1 MTIACT
7 TSTVGDDAIKVSF
20 AKPAR
25 LAAANHHR
33 DGSGALNLTGDGAA
47 F

>member
-1 MTIACT
+1 MTVAFT
-7 TSTVGDDAIKVSF
+7 TLMERSDAIKAL

-25 LAAANHHR
+25 LATASHR
-33 DGSGALNLTGDGAA
+33 GDGSGALNLTGDGAA